1 MYSVVLMAALSANGP
16 DAVAFGKHRGGGCW
30 GVAYG
35 VYGGGCGGW
44 RHSHSCCGCFGGTA
58 CFGGCYGSCM
68 GCYGGCYGAPQWYGP
83 SMPYHDA
90 GNPVVP
96 SATPSKPAE
105 GMPAP
110 GAAPAGAPRPGGAA
124 KLILDVPANAKLFVD
139 DLPMTGKEVTRQFAT
154 PVLEPGQTYYY
165 TVRVESNRDGKPVS
179 ETRRVL
185 VRAGELVRE
194 SFNADSRTDVVRAGR

>member
-1 MYSVVLMAALSANGP
+1 
-16 DAVAFGKHRGGGCW
+16 
-30 GVAYG
+30 
-35 VYGGGCGGW
+35 
-44 RHSHSCCGCFGGTA
+44 
-58 CFGGCYGSCM
+58 
-68 GCYGGCYGAPQWYGP
+68 
-83 SMPYHDA
+83 MPYHDA

-165 TVRVESNRDGKPVS
+165 TVRVEFNRDGKPVS

-194 SFNADSRTDVVRAGR
+194 SFNADGRTDVVRAGR